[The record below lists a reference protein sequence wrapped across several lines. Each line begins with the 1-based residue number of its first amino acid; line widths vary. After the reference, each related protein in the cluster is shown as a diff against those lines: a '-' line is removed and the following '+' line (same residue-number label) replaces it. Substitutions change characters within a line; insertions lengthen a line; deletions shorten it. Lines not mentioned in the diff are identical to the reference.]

1 VLARYGGLCSQ
12 RTAKPK
18 SKSDKSNVRETSFM
32 KTKIAERDAG
42 LSAAY
47 VCVAASGVVLLVAT
61 ALCFGPRH
69 SAGVALGVVLA
80 VSNLWLIERVVRVY
94 LNAQGG
100 RWAAMALVKSTALF
114 ATVGLLVRTGAIEVL
129 PLVAGFGALPVGVV
143 LAGLWPVARPRE
155 EGS

>member
-1 VLARYGGLCSQ
+1 
-12 RTAKPK
+12 
-18 SKSDKSNVRETSFM
+18 M
-32 KTKIAERDAG
+32 KTKIAERDPS

-47 VCVAASGVVLLVAT
+47 VCVAASGVMLLT
-61 ALCFGPRH
+61 ASAAYFGPRP

-80 VSNLWLIERVVRVY
+80 VSNLWVLERVVRVY
-94 LNAQGG
+94 LMSEGG
-100 RWAAMALVKSTALF
+100 RWALMALVKSTALF
-114 ATVGLLVRTGAIEVL
+114 AVVGLLLKTGAIDVL

>member
-1 VLARYGGLCSQ
+1 
-12 RTAKPK
+12 
-18 SKSDKSNVRETSFM
+18 M
-32 KTKIAERDAG
+32 KTKIADRDPS

-47 VCVAASGVVLLVAT
+47 VCVAASGVMLLVAS
-61 ALCFGPRH
+61 AVCFGPRP

-80 VSNLWLIERVVRVY
+80 VSNLWVLERVVRVY
-94 LNAQGG
+94 LMSEGG
-100 RWAAMALVKSTALF
+100 RWALMALVKSTALF
-114 ATVGLLVRTGAIEVL
+114 ATVGLLVKTGAIDVL

>member
-1 VLARYGGLCSQ
+1 
-12 RTAKPK
+12 
-18 SKSDKSNVRETSFM
+18 VREASFM
-32 KTKIAERDAG
+32 KTTKTVERDPS

-47 VCVAASGVVLLVAT
+47 VCVAASGVMLLIGAAV
-61 ALCFGPRH
+61 CFGSRA

-80 VSNLWLIERVVRVY
+80 VCNLWVLERVVRVY
-94 LNAQGG
+94 LEAERG

-114 ATVGLLVRTGAIEVL
+114 ATVGLLVKTGAIDVL

-155 EGS
+155 ERS